1 MSICIVDY
9 GMGNIGSIVNMV
21 THLGFRPFVV
31 DQPDALDNY
40 EKVILPG
47 VGHFGEAMKRM
58 RKTGWLSALE
68 NAKNR
73 NTWIM
78 GICLGM
84 QLMTRFSA
92 EGNCEG
98 LGWFDLDTKR
108 FPENDHLD
116 KSIKLPHM
124 GWNTASFRP
133 GVGFPHLSECERFYF
148 VHSFFVDGAD
158 KSECLS
164 TTEYEGIRF
173 ASGIQHGRLLGVQFH
188 PEKSHR
194 SGKALIRDFI
204 NLK

>member
-1 MSICIVDY
+1 MFVCVVDY

-21 THLGFRPFVV
+21 THLGFRPVVV
-31 DQPDALDNY
+31 DQPDSLDNY
-40 EKVILPG
+40 EKIILPG
-47 VGHFGEAMKRM
+47 VGHFGEAMKRI
-58 RKTGWLSALE
+58 RKIGWLSALE

-84 QLMTRFSA
+84 QLMTRFSV

-116 KSIKLPHM
+116 KSIKAPHM

-158 KSECLS
+158 KSECLA

-173 ASGIQHGRLLGVQFH
+173 ASGIRQGRVIGVQFH

-194 SGKALIRDFI
+194 CGKALIRDFI